1 MSHNPSGAPAGQQRG
16 TGAGETLTAALE
28 RTGFYP
34 LLVGD
39 VVQDALDGR
48 TPVAHLTHLE
58 THFERSEVRRHVTV
72 LALTEDMLVVTHVDE
87 SPLDETGS
95 RMVAQVSTESVPV
108 AQIATVVLSYVY
120 AEPAEYSPGDPVRE
134 VTLAIAWSGGQRVD
148 IVPAG
153 CGDPQCEADHGYT
166 GTVAQED
173 LVLRISA
180 DADGPRAV
188 DAAKHFARLLRSV
201 STGSGTR
208 PPAPTRP
215 RLGGL
220 ASRTLRGHG
229 GR

>member
-1 MSHNPSGAPAGQQRG
+1 MSHFPSGAPTGQHGSQG
-16 TGAGETLTAALE
+16 EGETLTAALE

-34 LLVGD
+34 LLVGH
-39 VVQDALDGR
+39 VVEDALDGR
-48 TPVAHLTHLE
+48 TPLAHLSHLE
-58 THFERSEVRRHVTV
+58 THFERAEVRRHVTV
-72 LALTEDMLVVTHVDE
+72 LVLTDDMLVVTHVDE
-87 SPLDETGS
+87 APLDEKGS
-95 RMVAQVSTESVPV
+95 RVAAQVSTESVPV

-120 AEPAEYSPGDPVRE
+120 ADPADYTAGDPVSE
-134 VTLAIAWSGGQRVD
+134 VTLAIAWSGGQRID
-148 IVPAG
+148 MVPAG

-188 DAAKHFARLLRSV
+188 GTAKNFARLLRAL
-201 STGSGTR
+201 STGSR
-208 PPAPTRP
+208 PLPPAPTRP
-215 RLGGL
+215 RLAGL

>member
-1 MSHNPSGAPAGQQRG
+1 MSHNASGGSVGQQR
-16 TGAGETLTAALE
+16 AGESLTAALE

-39 VVQDALDGR
+39 VVADALDGR
-48 TPVAHLTHLE
+48 APLTHLVHLE

-72 LALTEDMLVVTHVDE
+72 LVLTEDMLVVTHVDE
-87 SPLDETGS
+87 APLDDTGS
-95 RMVAQVSTESVPV
+95 RMAAQVSTESVPV
-108 AQIATVVLSYVY
+108 TQIATVVLSYVY
-120 AEPAEYSPGDPVRE
+120 AQPADYSPGDPVRE

-148 IVPAG
+148 VVPAG

-180 DADGPRAV
+180 EADGPRAV
-188 DAAKHFARLLRSV
+188 DDAKHFARLLRAV
-201 STGSGTR
+201 NTGSR
-208 PPAPTRP
+208 PATAAVARP
-215 RLGGL
+215 RLS
-220 ASRTLRGHG
+220 AFSPRTLRGHG